1 MKPLLLLN
9 FKNFYE
15 STGDNAVKLAQIV
28 EKFAANSSFEI
39 AVAPSIIDLPNVK
52 KVVSHV
58 SLFSQH
64 VDLCTGGICTGG
76 FPVTLAKLYCSGTL
90 LNHAERQISLE
101 ALGKTISSCKENN
114 LKTVACAN
122 SISDGCKI
130 TAFKPDFIAVEPPE
144 LIGSGVSVST
154 AQPELVTNSVKEIK
168 KLNKDI
174 GVLVGA
180 GVSTAQ
186 DVKLSLEL
194 GADGVL
200 VASAFAKSKKPQEW
214 LETLR

>member
-9 FKNFYE
+9 FKNFSE

-39 AVAPSIIDLPNVK
+39 AIAPSIIDLPNVK
-52 KVVSHV
+52 QVVSRV

-64 VDLCTGGICTGG
+64 VDLCAGGICTGG

-101 ALGKTISSCKENN
+101 ALGKTIANCKENN
-114 LKTVACAN
+114 LKVVACAN
-122 SISDGCKI
+122 SISDAQKI
-130 TAFKPDFIAVEPPE
+130 VAFAPDFIAVEPLE
-144 LIGSGVSVST
+144 LIGTGISVST

-168 KLNKDI
+168 KMNKNI

-180 GVSTAQ
+180 GISTAS
-186 DVKLSLEL
+186 DVKLSIKL
-194 GADGVL
+194 GADGAL
-200 VASAFAKSKKPQEW
+200 VASRFSQSKKPEEW
-214 LETLR
+214 LEA